1 MRRRAFQ
8 CRMVV
13 ALLLMCAQSGRW
25 THTHLQPIVVLVI
38 NDAQVLVENVVLVN
52 DALYRCL

>member
-1 MRRRAFQ
+1 
-8 CRMVV
+8 MVV